1 MDQSSADPE
10 IKQLKPLA
18 IFGFNGNSSL
28 QYLPILL
35 PTPFF
40 NISGK
45 VKCGIKVHPAHN
57 HILFPLGN
65 KISIVAIRGHTQEFL
80 VGHDDVVTALDVS
93 SS

>member
-1 MDQSSADPE
+1 MDDSSSDPE
-10 IKQLKPLA
+10 IKQLKPVA

-28 QYLPILL
+28 PFLL
-35 PTPFF
+35 PTLNPHF

-45 VKCGIKVHPAHN
+45 VKCGIKVHPAQN

-65 KISIVAIRGHTQEFL
+65 KISIVAIRGHSQEFL